1 MGVRRAIPQDARGIA
16 EVHVRSWQ
24 AAYQGLIP
32 QDYLDALDPARQ
44 LDARAQR
51 IRGVDWTKGGCLV
64 AEDGDRL
71 IGFVHFGATRDND
84 DGAELIGEVAAIYL
98 ASESWGKGFGR
109 ELMNA
114 ALAHLA
120 GAGYAQVTLWV
131 LDANSRAR
139 SFYEKAGFT
148 VDGAVKLDDRGSFQL
163 REVRYRRPLP

>member
-1 MGVRRAIPQDARGIA
+1 MGVRRATPQDARSIA

-32 QDYLDALDPARQ
+32 QEYLDALDPARQ
-44 LDARAQR
+44 LEARAKR
-51 IRGVDWTKGGCLV
+51 IRDMDWTKGGCLI
-64 AEDGDRL
+64 AEHGNRV
-71 IGFVHFGATRDND
+71 IGFVHYGPTRDND
-84 DGAELIGEVAAIYL
+84 DGREPIGEVAAIYL

-131 LDANSRAR
+131 LDTNSRAQ

-148 VDGAVKLDDRGSFQL
+148 ADGAVKLDDRGSFQL
-163 REVRYRRPLP
+163 REVRYRRSLP